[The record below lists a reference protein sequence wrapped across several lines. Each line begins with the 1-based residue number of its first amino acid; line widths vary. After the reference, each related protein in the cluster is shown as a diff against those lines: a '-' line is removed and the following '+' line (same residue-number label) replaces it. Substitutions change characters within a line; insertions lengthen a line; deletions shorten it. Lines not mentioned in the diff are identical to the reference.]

1 MMTTGGFK
9 FNDDQDEGDYEERYI
24 CGLYSVRNIL
34 ICSIQK
40 SRFQYQ
46 SVGLFF
52 VVHCMPFPLLSVELH
67 TDTECH
73 LFQRY
78 SSVIIVR

>member
-9 FNDDQDEGDYEERYI
+9 FNDDQDEGDYEERCI

-34 ICSIQK
+34 ICS
-40 SRFQYQ
+40 RGFQSQ

-52 VVHCMPFPLLSVELH
+52 VVHRMPFPLLSVELH

>member
-34 ICSIQK
+34 ICSTE
-40 SRFQYQ
+40 
-46 SVGLFF
+46 
-52 VVHCMPFPLLSVELH
+52 PFPLLSVELH